1 MAVGKRILI
10 VDDDERNR
18 KLLAALVQ
26 SFGHESETAKD
37 GIEALAKLK
46 LEFDLVLLDIQ
57 MPAMDG
63 FEVVRRIRQDPAT
76 ADLPVVMQTAFSERE
91 SRLRA
96 VEAGANDFVGK
107 PIDKTELRLRMESL
121 LKMKEARDQL
131 KRHEA
136 ELETIVQ
143 KRTATLRATLDEMVD
158 AQRNTYDAQLETIRR
173 LALVAEFKDKITATH
188 LDRMSRYSAL
198 LAEGLHMPPG
208 EVDLILHAS
217 PLHDVGKVGIPDAV
231 LQKPGKLD
239 AEEWKIMKQHT
250 VIGHKILSGSR
261 SPLLQ
266 TGAVIAISHH
276 EKWDGNGYPNGL
288 AGEDIPLYG
297 RIIAVADA
305 FDAMTTKRQYKEAF
319 PNEVAYD
326 ILRKDAGKHFD
337 PHVIEV
343 FFGLLDRCVE
353 IQARFSKPDGEE
365 ETAAAV

>member
-1 MAVGKRILI
+1 MTVSKRILI

-18 KLLAALVQ
+18 RLLVSLVQ
-26 SFGHESETAKD
+26 SFGHVSETAKD

-46 LEFDLVLLDIQ
+46 LDYDLVLLDVQ

-63 FEVVRRIRQDPAT
+63 FEVTRRIRQNPLT
-76 ADLPVVMQTAFSERE
+76 ADLPVLIQTAFSERE

-107 PIDKTELRLRMESL
+107 PIDKTELKLRVDSL

-131 KRHEA
+131 KVHQT
-136 ELETIVQ
+136 ELEKIVE
-143 KRTATLRATLDEMVD
+143 KRTEMLHQTIEEMVD
-158 AQRNTYDAQLETIRR
+158 AQRSTYDAQLETIRR

-198 LAEGLHMPPG
+198 LAEGVHLSPG
-208 EVDLILHAS
+208 EVDLLLHAS

-239 AEEWKIMKQHT
+239 ADEWKIMKTHT
-250 VIGHKILSGSR
+250 IIGHKILSGSN

-266 TGAVIAISHH
+266 AGAVIALSHH
-276 EKWDGNGYPNGL
+276 EKWDGSGYPNGI

-305 FDAMTTKRQYKEAF
+305 FDAMTTKRQYKDAF

-326 ILRKDAGKHFD
+326 LLRKDSGKHFD

-353 IQARFSKPDGEE
+353 IQTRFSKPEDEE
-365 ETAAAV
+365 EKTATV